1 MSQCSFDFHADRVS
15 PYLTPMTDKPKRP
28 RDANQ
33 LAHMVAGIATGEV
46 TTPEP
51 DVSGQRKG
59 GLKGGKARADKLSPE
74 DRSVIAKKAADA
86 RRKDQSSSGSS

>member
-1 MSQCSFDFHADRVS
+1 
-15 PYLTPMTDKPKRP
+15 MTDRPKRP

-33 LAHMVAGIATGEV
+33 LAHLIAGIAAGNV

-51 DVSGQRKG
+51 DTSGQRKG

-74 DRSVIAKKAADA
+74 ERSDIAKKAAKTRWTD
-86 RRKDQSSSGSS
+86 